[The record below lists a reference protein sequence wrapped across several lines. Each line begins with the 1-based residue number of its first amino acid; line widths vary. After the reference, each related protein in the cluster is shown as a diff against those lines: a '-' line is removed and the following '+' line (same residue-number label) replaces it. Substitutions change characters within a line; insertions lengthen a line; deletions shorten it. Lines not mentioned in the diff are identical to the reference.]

1 MNWYGLDGF
10 IEFIGFFENYF
21 YNFNIMWRVYGLL
34 DVIFLLVMIVKFDLF
49 KDFECYD
56 FF

>member
-1 MNWYGLDGF
+1 MDGF
-10 IEFIGFFENYF
+10 IEFFGFFENYF
-21 YNFNIMWRVYGLL
+21 YNYNIMWSIYGLL
-34 DVIFLLVMIVKFDLF
+34 DVIFLLVMIVKFDIF